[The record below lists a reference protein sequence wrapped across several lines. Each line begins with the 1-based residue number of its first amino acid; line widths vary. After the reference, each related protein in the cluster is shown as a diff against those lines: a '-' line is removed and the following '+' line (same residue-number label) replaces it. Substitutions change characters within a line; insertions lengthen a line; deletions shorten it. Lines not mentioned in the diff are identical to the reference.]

1 MAKLDHIMYAAPDL
15 DQGIEEIADL
25 TGVRPALGGSHP
37 GIGTRNALLSLGE
50 DQYLEI
56 IAPDHNQKLSGTTG
70 ELLLEHG
77 GSGIRGW
84 AVATTDL
91 HALTELASK
100 AGFGYKDIIEMSR
113 TTPGGVHLEWQLRFL
128 TGNNQLP
135 FFIDWKASPHPALST
150 PKGCSLIEFCIATQE
165 VAKYQQL
172 MYVLGLEVSMTSD
185 GNRFEAALQTPK
197 GIVELGSW

>member
-1 MAKLDHIMYAAPDL
+1 MYAAPDL

-113 TTPGGVHLEWQLRFL
+113 TTQGGVHLEWQLRFL

-172 MYVLGLEVSMTSD
+172 MSALDLEVSMTSD
-185 GNRFEAALQTPK
+185 GNRFKAALQTPK
-197 GIVELGSW
+197 GIVELGNW

>member
-1 MAKLDHIMYAAPDL
+1 MYAAPDL

-172 MYVLGLEVSMTSD
+172 MSALDLEVSMTSD
-185 GNRFEAALQTPK
+185 GNRFKAALQTPK
-197 GIVELGSW
+197 GIVELGNW

>member
-150 PKGCSLIEFCIATQE
+150 TKGCSLIEFCIATQE

-172 MYVLGLEVSMTSD
+172 MSALDLEVSMTSD
-185 GNRFEAALQTPK
+185 GNRFKAALQTPK
-197 GIVELGSW
+197 GIVELGNW